1 VSLARELEAA
11 LNEVVAAL
19 EAGDPEAAARAGER
33 ASALGLQGMAE
44 GARVDPEALP
54 ALRAAQARAEQAAVA
69 LRERIV
75 RELGLSSAGRR
86 AASAYGG

>member
-1 VSLARELEAA
+1 VSLALELEAA
-11 LNEVVAAL
+11 LAAVVVAL
-19 EAGDPEAAARAGER
+19 EAGDAEAAARAGER

-54 ALRAAQARAEQAAVA
+54 ALLVAQARAERAAVT

-75 RELGLSSAGRR
+75 RELGLSSTGRR
-86 AASAYGG
+86 AASAYGA